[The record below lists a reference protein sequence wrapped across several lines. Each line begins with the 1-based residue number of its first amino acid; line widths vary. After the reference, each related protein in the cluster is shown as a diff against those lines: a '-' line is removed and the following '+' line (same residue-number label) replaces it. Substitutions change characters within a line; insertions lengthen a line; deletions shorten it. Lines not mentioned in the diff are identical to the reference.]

1 MLSRGIIWN
10 TGWKCVKR
18 KSFLSGTAKDCR
30 YCFLLY
36 RQLVPISVC
45 KIQKASSERLVKIS
59 FSPCLLTRTS
69 SKKHFKKGN
78 FRNCFNLL
86 NFVSTC
92 CSIISLVKSLQAFFL
107 DPFCRIWAVENTT
120 ESNERI
126 RFPLFLCQLHNYK
139 WIVIKMR
146 KKVFHSWQLFILLHF
161 SISCIPSNSLSRLAI
176 ISSVTFKF
184 SKLK

>member
-1 MLSRGIIWN
+1 MLSMGIIWN

-59 FSPCLLTRTS
+59 FSPCLLKRTS
-69 SKKHFKKGN
+69 SKMHFKKGN

-86 NFVSTC
+86 NFVST
-92 CSIISLVKSLQAFFL
+92 LQAFFL
-107 DPFCRIWAVENTT
+107 DPFCRIWAVENTA

-126 RFPLFLCQLHNYK
+126 HFPLFFCQLQNYK